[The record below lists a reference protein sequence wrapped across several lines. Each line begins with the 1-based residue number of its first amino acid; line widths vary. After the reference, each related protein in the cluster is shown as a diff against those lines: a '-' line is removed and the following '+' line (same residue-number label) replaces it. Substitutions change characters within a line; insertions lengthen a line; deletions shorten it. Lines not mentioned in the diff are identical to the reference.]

1 MTEAGDD
8 LSIPREADFAVIF
21 PCERSRRPEAMDIPR
36 LAPAYNSPSRTH

>member
-21 PCERSRRPEAMDIPR
+21 PCERSRWPEAMNTPR
-36 LAPAYNSPSRTH
+36 LAPANNSPSHAH